1 MPDMVTMKDR
11 GVLGSVFINS
21 SQTQKILLL
30 LMSLALAVLATGC
43 FIIDPNA
50 NQSTFEPL
58 GPVADRQLTIFWWI
72 LIGGGVV
79 FVLVEAALIYALIK
93 FRRRDEDELPK
104 QVHGNK
110 RLEIL
115 WTIIPAIVV
124 IGFSI
129 ASIDALFY
137 SADVPKDSDKTVTLE
152 AIGHQWWFEFRY
164 PSPNDPENEV
174 ITANEVYIPVGIPV
188 RINLESVDV
197 IHSFWVPKLAGK
209 VDMVP
214 SEGNYMWFQ
223 ADVPGEFFGQCAEYC
238 GTSHANMKFKVV
250 AVSPPEFDKWLS
262 DQIAPAVESGDP
274 LALEGAGVFKSAGCS
289 GCHSLKTVA
298 KSGSKGRVGPNL
310 AHLASRR
317 HLAAGMMDS
326 SDGAGNVNDAYLQEN
341 LRKWLENPSEI
352 KPGNIMFS
360 QAAVYT
366 DPDKSLTER
375 QISALV
381 AYLTSLK

>member
-1 MPDMVTMKDR
+1 MKNR
-11 GVLGSVFINS
+11 GVFGSVFITS
-21 SQTQKILLL
+21 SGTKKVLLL
-30 LMSLALAVLATGC
+30 LASLIFGVVATGC
-43 FIIDPNA
+43 FVIDPNA
-50 NQSTFEPL
+50 NQSTFEAL

-72 LIGGGVV
+72 TAAGAVV
-79 FVLVEAALIYALIK
+79 FVLVEAALIYALFR
-93 FRRRDEDELPK
+93 FRRRNDEESPK
-104 QVHGNK
+104 QIHGNT
-110 RLEIL
+110 RLEIT
-115 WTIIPAIVV
+115 WTIVPAIIV
-124 IGFSI
+124 IVLSVLSI
-129 ASIDALFY
+129 KTLFY
-137 SADVPKDSDKTVTLE
+137 ADPNWSSDVPDNPLTLN

-164 PSPNDPENEV
+164 PSPNEEGNEIV
-174 ITANEVYIPVGIPV
+174 TANEVYIPVGIPV

-214 SEGNYMWFQ
+214 SNANYMWFQ
-223 ADVPGEFFGQCAEYC
+223 ADEPGEFFGQCAEYC

-262 DQIAPAVESGDP
+262 DQTAPAVESGDP

-341 LRKWLENPSEI
+341 LRKWLEDPSEI

>member
-1 MPDMVTMKDR
+1 MVTMKNR
-11 GVLGSVFINS
+11 GVFGSVFINS
-21 SQTQKILLL
+21 SRTQKIILL
-30 LMSLALAVLATGC
+30 LMSLAVAVLATGC

-72 LIGGGVV
+72 LIGGAVV
-79 FVLVEAALIYALIK
+79 FVLVEAALIYALVK
-93 FRRRDEDELPK
+93 FRRRSEEYVPK
-104 QVHGNK
+104 QVHGNT
-110 RLEIL
+110 RLELL

-124 IGFSI
+124 IGFSV

-137 SADVPKDSDKTVTLE
+137 SADVPKDEPSITLE

-164 PSPNDPENEV
+164 PSPDDPESEV
-174 ITANEVYIPVGIPV
+174 VTANEVYIPVGIPV

-197 IHSFWVPKLAGK
+197 IHSFWVPKLAGN

-214 SEGNYMWFQ
+214 SEGNHMWFQ
-223 ADVPGEFFGQCAEYC
+223 ADEAGEFFGQCAEYC
-238 GTSHANMKFKVV
+238 GTSHASMKFKVV
-250 AVSPPEFDKWLS
+250 AVSPTEFDKWLS
-262 DQIAPAVESGDP
+262 DQSAPAVEAGDP
-274 LALEGAGVFKSAGCS
+274 LALEGAEVFKSTGCS
-289 GCHSLKTVA
+289 GCHSLKTIA
-298 KSGSKGRVGPNL
+298 RSGSKGRVGPNL
-310 AHLASRR
+310 AHVASRR

-352 KPGNIMFS
+352 KPGNIMSS

>member
-1 MPDMVTMKDR
+1 MVTMKNR
-11 GVLGSVFINS
+11 GVFGSVFINS
-21 SQTQKILLL
+21 SRTQKIILL
-30 LMSLALAVLATGC
+30 LMSLAVADLTTGC

-72 LIGGGVV
+72 LIGGAVV
-79 FVLVEAALIYALIK
+79 FVLVEAALIYALVK
-93 FRRRDEDELPK
+93 FRRRSEEYVPK
-104 QVHGNK
+104 QVHGNT
-110 RLEIL
+110 RLELL

-124 IGFSI
+124 IGFSV

-137 SADVPKDSDKTVTLE
+137 SADVPKDKPSVTLE

-164 PSPNDPENEV
+164 PSPDDPESEV
-174 ITANEVYIPVGIPV
+174 VTANEVYIPVGIPV

-214 SEGNYMWFQ
+214 SEGNHMWFQ
-223 ADVPGEFFGQCAEYC
+223 ADEAGEFFGQCAEYC
-238 GTSHANMKFKVV
+238 GTSHAGMKFKVV
-250 AVSPPEFDKWLS
+250 AVSPTEFDKWLS
-262 DQIAPAVESGDP
+262 DQSAPAVESEDP
-274 LALEGAGVFKSAGCS
+274 LALEGSKVFKSAGCS
-289 GCHSLKTVA
+289 GCHALKTIA
-298 KSGSKGRVGPNL
+298 RSGSKGRVGPNL
-310 AHLASRR
+310 AHVASRR